1 MASRKRSVPH
11 SARSDVT
18 MDTDFNRDGPGTENW
33 RPVQAEPDAIF
44 FRTRSTHG
52 SRPSDPA
59 GFGPVPGD
67 LMPPDP
73 SVGGEM
79 AQFGQLG
86 WSTGFGAFRRFSP
99 FTGRVIT
106 AKPLGA
112 HPPVGP
118 VGYSTRSA
126 RLRKRVEALY
136 TDYTPSDQEVAQEVL
151 RDGRI

>member
-1 MASRKRSVPH
+1 
-11 SARSDVT
+11 
-18 MDTDFNRDGPGTENW
+18 MDAEFNRDGPGTENYG
-33 RPVQAEPDAIF
+33 PVQAAPDAIF
-44 FRTRSTHG
+44 YRTRSTHG
-52 SRPSDPA
+52 TPPNGAPGS
-59 GFGPVPGD
+59 GPVPSN

-73 SVGGEM
+73 STGGEM
-79 AQFGQLG
+79 GQFNRLG
-86 WSTGFGAFRRFSP
+86 FTRGFGAFKRQSP

-136 TDYTPSDQEVAQEVL
+136 SDYTPSDQEVAQEVM